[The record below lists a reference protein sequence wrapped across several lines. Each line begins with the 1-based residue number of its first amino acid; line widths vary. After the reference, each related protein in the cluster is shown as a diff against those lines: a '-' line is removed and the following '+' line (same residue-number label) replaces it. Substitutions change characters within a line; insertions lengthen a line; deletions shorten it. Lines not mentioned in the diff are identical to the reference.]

1 MNSSTAVPRRRPPRF
16 SLGGRVLRVSPVTT
30 DARLSPIAPLTRN
43 VANSPI
49 DARCAYSKSLSLSLN
64 RFFNSSHLIL
74 IYFLR
79 FFFRGSHLLPSHT
92 THEPTTHNSKRAH
105 SASGRKDDMCGAAR
119 RKHERRKVWAA
130 SGARR
135 REKPGVVW
143 RGQRAGHTR
152 AAVLRSQREAA
163 KAESAKHVCA
173 SRTCTQAQ
181 VNRLSRVG
189 WVRPAATASWLPGPH
204 GPARGGLSRAA
215 RVRAAATAAG
225 WSDLHQS

>member
-1 MNSSTAVPRRRPPRF
+1 
-16 SLGGRVLRVSPVTT
+16 
-30 DARLSPIAPLTRN
+30 
-43 VANSPI
+43 
-49 DARCAYSKSLSLSLN
+49 
-64 RFFNSSHLIL
+64 
-74 IYFLR
+74 
-79 FFFRGSHLLPSHT
+79 
-92 THEPTTHNSKRAH
+92 
-105 SASGRKDDMCGAAR
+105 MCGAAR

-181 VNRLSRVG
+181 PCGMGTPSRNRKLAARPTWPSKGRSQPRCPG
-189 WVRPAATASWLPGPH
+189 AGSGHCCRMERPASELTRAT
-204 GPARGGLSRAA
+204 RKRTGGGRPCATVTACTRRRSDRAYRSRRSGSA
-215 RVRAAATAAG
+215 VG
-225 WSDLHQS
+225 GVC